1 MALLEWPQMYRAVV
15 PVHVN
20 APDVFSA
27 SVNIYCL
34 KHYTVDKEND
44 TNQHFVQYAGTF
56 SDLFMLVCVGIILI
70 LFKKKKSLSIID
82 LLCGPL

>member
-1 MALLEWPQMYRAVV
+1 MYRAVV

-34 KHYTVDKEND
+34 KHYTVDQESE
-44 TNQHFVQYAGTF
+44 TNGDFVKYAGTF

-70 LFKKKKSLSIID
+70 LFFFIFTNH
-82 LLCGPL
+82 